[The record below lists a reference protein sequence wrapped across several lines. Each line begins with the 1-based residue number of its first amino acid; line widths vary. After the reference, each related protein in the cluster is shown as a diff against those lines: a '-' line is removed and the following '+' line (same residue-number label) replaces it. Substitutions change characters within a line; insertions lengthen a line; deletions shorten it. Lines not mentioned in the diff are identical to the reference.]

1 MQGVEAMLYA
11 APMSIANAG
20 GSMSGFLGT
29 ALPRVMDIMHS
40 LLKAWPRLLTKASH
54 TSVQGVE
61 ATLYAALM
69 SIANASGSVS
79 ELLGAAL
86 SKIMGITAHDFK
98 NMAWLV
104 LVCTLSSLLPLPFLG
119 LVPDINEHTHVS
131 TVEH

>member
-1 MQGVEAMLYA
+1 M
-11 APMSIANAG
+11 
-20 GSMSGFLGT
+20 
-29 ALPRVMDIMHS
+29 
-40 LLKAWPRLLTKASH
+40 
-54 TSVQGVE
+54 QGVE

-69 SIANASGSVS
+69 SIANASASVS
-79 ELLGAAL
+79 ELLGGAL

-119 LVPDINEHTHVS
+119 LVPDINEHAPVS

>member
-1 MQGVEAMLYA
+1 
-11 APMSIANAG
+11 MSELLDA
-20 GSMSGFLGT
+20 

-40 LLKAWPRLLTKASH
+40 LSKAWPSLRTKLSH
-54 TSVQGVE
+54 TPVQGVE

-86 SKIMGITAHDFK
+86 SKVMGITAHDFK

-119 LVPDINEHTHVS
+119 LVPDINEHTPVS